1 MYRRKKGTS
10 KKIYIAIVLLV
21 ILIVAGIALIYA
33 TLTTPKPVVV
43 GVKVGDTFTYSLQGV
58 SILTSLDAVEPEGFS
73 QYNQTDY
80 YKVVITAI
88 NGTRVSMDTKWRF
101 LNGTEVNSSQT
112 IDIANGEKTDEN
124 GFWALYTSGLNT
136 GDLLRPKG
144 YDGNTVNNTYSAPY
158 TSGNRMRCYWF
169 ITGQFQDMTDP
180 TGSTLMYDYL
190 YMYFD
195 QETGMMVAMQD
206 LRYYNNPERSET
218 LMWTLTNSTV
228 WDV

>member
-1 MYRRKKGTS
+1 MTYVKKSHT
-10 KKIYIAIVLLV
+10 KRYLAIILAI
-21 ILIVAGIALIYA
+21 ILIGAVGGAVYWVLSA
-33 TLTTPKPVVV
+33 PKVTV
-43 GVKVGDTFTYSLQGV
+43 GVKVGDTFIYSIKGTV
-58 SILTSLDAVEPEGFS
+58 KLTGLEASPTAGFE

-80 YKVVITAI
+80 YKVVITGI

-124 GFWALYTSGLNT
+124 GFWAIYTSGLNT